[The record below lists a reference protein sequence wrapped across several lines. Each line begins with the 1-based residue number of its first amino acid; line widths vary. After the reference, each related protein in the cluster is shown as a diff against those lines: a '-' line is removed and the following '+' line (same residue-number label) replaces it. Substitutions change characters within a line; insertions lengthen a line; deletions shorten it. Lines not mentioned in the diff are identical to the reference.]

1 MKAAVAVAVRPE
13 AKSRLFERLPPAQIQ
28 EILAAGRPRRV
39 FAKQVLTY
47 PGDPATHFYLLCSG
61 RARYFVSSAEG
72 QKVVFQWLIRPGD
85 HFAYAALLPNG
96 RALLAGVEILES
108 GSVVVWERERFRHFC
123 SKYPLLWDSILS
135 ENFDLFV
142 RVVAHDMSLT
152 GSSASHRLRQALI
165 DLSYGIG
172 RPASRGVEIE
182 VTNEDLAR
190 MAGVTMFTA
199 SRCLS
204 EWARSGVIDKKRG
217 RIVLRSADR
226 LFAVRTKTS

>member
-1 MKAAVAVAVRPE
+1 MKAAVAVPARPE
-13 AKSRLFERLPPAQIQ
+13 AKSRLFERLSPVQAQ
-28 EILAAGRPRRV
+28 EILSAGRLRRV
-39 FAKQVLTY
+39 FAKQVVTY

-85 HFAYAALLPNG
+85 QFAYATLLPSG
-96 RALLAGVEILES
+96 RALLAGVEILQS
-108 GSVVVWERERFRHFC
+108 GSVVAWERERIRGLFA
-123 SKYPLLWDSILS
+123 KYPQLWDNAMS
-135 ENFDLFV
+135 ENFELFV

-152 GSSASHRLRQALI
+152 GLSAAHRLRQALV

-172 RPASRGVEIE
+172 RPVARGMEVD

-204 EWARSGVIDKKRG
+204 EWVRLGVIDKKRG
-217 RIVLRSADR
+217 SIVLRSADR
-226 LFAVRTKTS
+226 LFTVRTKTP

>member
-1 MKAAVAVAVRPE
+1 MRAAVAVPVRPE
-13 AKSRLFERLPPAQIQ
+13 AKSRLFEGLSPVQIQ
-28 EILAAGRPRRV
+28 EILSAGQLRRV
-39 FAKQVLTY
+39 FAKQVVTY
-47 PGDPATHFYLLCSG
+47 PGEPATHFYLLCSG
-61 RARYFVSSAEG
+61 RARPFLSSADG
-72 QKVVFQWLIRPGD
+72 QTIVSQWLIRPGD
-85 HFAYAALLPNG
+85 QFAYAALLPSA

-108 GSVVVWERERFRHFC
+108 GSVIVWGRERIRALFA
-123 SKYPLLWDSILS
+123 KYTQLWDNVMS
-135 ENFDLFV
+135 ENFEWFV
-142 RVVAHDMSLT
+142 RLVTHDMSLT
-152 GSSASHRLRQALI
+152 GLTASHRLRQALI

-172 RPASRGVEIE
+172 RPVAGGVEID

-204 EWARSGVIDKKRG
+204 EWARSGVIEKKRG